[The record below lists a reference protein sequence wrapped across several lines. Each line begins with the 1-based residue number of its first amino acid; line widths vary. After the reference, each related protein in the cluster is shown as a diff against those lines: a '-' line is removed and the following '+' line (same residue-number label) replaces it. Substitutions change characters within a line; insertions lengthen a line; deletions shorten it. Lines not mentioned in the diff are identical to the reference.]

1 MNEIKIDTIDC
12 DLFLKNFTQYGDGLL
27 NKKHCDVE
35 KCLKESSAFFSSPIL
50 FNSVLLEK
58 SNISEEVLKITDLYP
73 VNICIVDFILK
84 EKLSKE
90 NFRLLDFAC
99 GIPNLLNHLNL
110 IGYKYLYGYDNY
122 KQIQKE
128 IIDEFCVNAN
138 LKQSI
143 INLKDIEFKNITALS
158 HVGCPISKEEYV
170 KFLSIPTLEYIFAD
184 YRFTPVP
191 LLPKDFEKITP
202 FEDKIFI
209 INKKYEKVSESI
221 IRDCGFKPVTIYDGL
236 LLIYKK
242 TK

>member
-1 MNEIKIDTIDC
+1 MNKIKIDTIDC
-12 DLFLKNFTQYGDGLL
+12 DLFLKKFSQYGDNLL

-35 KCLKESSAFFSSPIL
+35 SCLKESSAFFLAPIL
-50 FNSVLLEK
+50 FNPILLEK
-58 SNISEEVLKITDLYP
+58 SNVSKEILEITDLYP

-84 EKLSKE
+84 EKISKE

-110 IGYKYLYGYDNY
+110 IGYKHLYGYDNY

-128 IIDEFCVNAN
+128 IIDEYCINAN

-143 INLKDIEFKNITALS
+143 INLEDVDFKNITALS
-158 HVGCPISKEEYV
+158 HVGCPISKEEYT

-184 YRFTPVP
+184 YRFTPAP
-191 LLPKDFEKITP
+191 LLPKEISGLTL
-202 FEDKIFI
+202 FEDKIFVI
-209 INKKYEKVSESI
+209 KNKYEKVKESI
-221 IRDCGFKPVTIYDGL
+221 IRNSGFELVAIYDGL
-236 LLIYKK
+236 LIIYKK